1 MRRKVIDWGSIR
13 RVGRR
18 GAHGLSIGVA
28 LLVAACTS
36 APIAPTAAP
45 APPTAVAAAPTSAA
59 AVAKPT
65 AAPVP
70 PTAGATVAVATA
82 PAKAATAVSAPTAP
96 VATAPATAPTA
107 AAAKPAATAPAGP
120 ATKLNVSYPDGGAH
134 LPLFLARD
142 KGIFAKYGLDVTLQ
156 GLGGGSVASAA
167 LIGGDIQIA
176 DITGSEIINADAN
189 GADIIVL
196 ATLTPTYPYV
206 FEVSKDIKTK
216 EDLIGKSIAIRA
228 VGDATDIATR
238 VVLKKE
244 GLDPD
249 KDVTILAVQQEG
261 ARMAALQAGQICCS
275 VAQVSDRIQLEAVG
289 FHMLFDLTT
298 EGLPNSQGVIAT
310 KRSFAASNP
319 QVVQNFVNALVEGIA
334 LMKKDRAGALPVLKA
349 QLSLEDDA
357 IVAATY
363 DFFARSVVPSVPLP
377 EAKQFADSIS
387 ILSDKNDK
395 VKGFDISKFIDTSY
409 IQKAVAL
416 GLDKAP

>member
-1 MRRKVIDWGSIR
+1 MGRKVIERSSMR
-13 RVGRR
+13 RAGRR
-18 GAHGLSIGVA
+18 GARGWCVSVT
-28 LLVAACTS
+28 LLVVACVLSAACTS
-36 APIAPTAAP
+36 APVAPTAAP
-45 APPTAVAAAPTSAA
+45 APPTAAPAA
-59 AVAKPT
+59 AKPT
-65 AAPVP
+65 SVPVATAAPPTVPAKPAPTVP
-70 PTAGATVAVATA
+70 PTV
-82 PAKAATAVSAPTAP
+82 PAPTAP
-96 VATAPATAPTA
+96 VATAPAKPATAAPAPTA
-107 AAAKPAATAPAGP
+107 AAGP

-167 LIGGDIQIA
+167 LLGGDIQIA
-176 DITGSEIINADAN
+176 DITGSEVISADAN

-261 ARMAALQAGQICCS
+261 ARMAALQTGQICCS

-289 FHMLFDLTT
+289 FHMLFDLTA

-310 KRSFAASNP
+310 KRAYATANP
-319 QVVQNFVNALVEGIA
+319 QVVQNFMNALIEGIA

-387 ILSDKNDK
+387 ILSDKNEK

>member
-1 MRRKVIDWGSIR
+1 M
-13 RVGRR
+13 
-18 GAHGLSIGVA
+18 GLLVLA
-28 LLVAACTS
+28 LLSAACTS
-36 APIAPTAAP
+36 APIAPTAVSAPPPVAP
-45 APPTAVAAAPTSAA
+45 AAA
-59 AVAKPT
+59 AKPT

-70 PTAGATVAVATA
+70 PTAAPTVPAKPATA
-82 PAKAATAVSAPTAP
+82 AP
-96 VATAPATAPTA
+96 VATAPATPASA

-142 KGIFAKYGLDVTLQ
+142 KGIFAKYGLDVSLQ

-176 DITGSEIINADAN
+176 DITGSEIVNADAN
-189 GADIIVL
+189 GADVLVL

-206 FEVSKDIKTK
+206 FEVSKDIKSK
-216 EDLIGKSIAIRA
+216 ADLIGQSIAIRA

-261 ARMAALQAGQICCS
+261 ARMAALQTGQICCS

-289 FHMLFDLTT
+289 FHMLFDLTA

-310 KRSFAASNP
+310 KRAFATANP

-363 DFFARSVVPSVPLP
+363 DFFAKSVVPSVPLP
-377 EAKQFADSIS
+377 EAKQFADSVT

-409 IQKAVAL
+409 IQKAVSL

>member
-1 MRRKVIDWGSIR
+1 MRRKVIDRGSMR

-18 GAHGLSIGVA
+18 AARCLSIGV
-28 LLVAACTS
+28 LMLVMACTA

-45 APPTAVAAAPTSAA
+45 APPTAVPPAPTTAAAAAKPTSAPPTPA
-59 AVAKPT
+59 ATTAPAKP
-65 AAPVP
+65 A
-70 PTAGATVAVATA
+70 ATA
-82 PAKAATAVSAPTAP
+82 PASTAAATAAST
-96 VATAPATAPTA
+96 
-107 AAAKPAATAPAGP
+107 AAAKPAATAPVGP

-142 KGIFAKYGLDVTLQ
+142 KGIFAKYGLDVTLN

-176 DITGSEIINADAN
+176 DITGSEIVNADAN
-189 GADIIVL
+189 GADILVL

-206 FEVSKDIKTK
+206 FEANKDIKTK
-216 EDLIGKSIAIRA
+216 EDLVGKTIAIRA

-238 VVLKKE
+238 VVLKKQ

-249 KDVTILAVQQEG
+249 KDVSILAVQQEG
-261 ARMAALQAGQICCS
+261 ARMAALQAGQICCT

-289 FHMLFDLTT
+289 FHMLFDLTS

-310 KRSFAASNP
+310 KRAYAAANP

-363 DFFARSVVPSVPLP
+363 DFFAKSVVPSVPMP

-387 ILSDKNDK
+387 ILSEKNDK
-395 VKGFDISKFIDTSY
+395 VKGFDISKYIDTSY

>member
-1 MRRKVIDWGSIR
+1 MATVP
-13 RVGRR
+13 V
-18 GAHGLSIGVA
+18 
-28 LLVAACTS
+28 T
-36 APIAPTAAP
+36 P
-45 APPTAVAAAPTSAA
+45 ASAA
-59 AVAKPT
+59 AT
-65 AAPVP
+65 A
-70 PTAGATVAVATA
+70 
-82 PAKAATAVSAPTAP
+82 
-96 VATAPATAPTA
+96 
-107 AAAKPAATAPAGP
+107 P

-176 DITGSEIINADAN
+176 DITGSEIVNADAN
-189 GADIIVL
+189 GADVLVL

-206 FEVSKDIKTK
+206 FEVSKDIKSK
-216 EDLIGKSIAIRA
+216 EDLIGKSVAIRA

-261 ARMAALQAGQICCS
+261 ARMAALQTGQICCT

-289 FHMLFDLTT
+289 FHMLFDLTA

-310 KRSFAASNP
+310 KRAFATANP
-319 QVVQNFVNALVEGIA
+319 QVVQNFVNALIEGIA

-357 IVAATY
+357 VVAATY
-363 DFFARSVVPSVPLP
+363 DFFAKSVVPSVPLP
-377 EAKQFADSIS
+377 EPKQFADSIS
-387 ILSDKNDK
+387 ILSEKNDK

-409 IQKAVAL
+409 IQKAVSL
-416 GLDKAP
+416 GLDKFP

>member
-1 MRRKVIDWGSIR
+1 VPAATAALPTVPAKPAPTVPATTAP
-13 RVGRR
+13 VG
-18 GAHGLSIGVA
+18 
-28 LLVAACTS
+28 
-36 APIAPTAAP
+36 IAPAKPATAAP
-45 APPTAVAAAPTSAA
+45 AT
-59 AVAKPT
+59 
-65 AAPVP
+65 
-70 PTAGATVAVATA
+70 
-82 PAKAATAVSAPTAP
+82 
-96 VATAPATAPTA
+96 TA
-107 AAAKPAATAPAGP
+107 AAGP
-120 ATKLNVSYPDGGAH
+120 GTKLNVSYPDGGAH

-142 KGIFAKYGLDVTLQ
+142 KGIFARYGLDVTLQ

-167 LIGGDIQIA
+167 LVGGDIQIA
-176 DITGSEIINADAN
+176 DITGSEVISADAN

-206 FEVSKDIKTK
+206 FEVSKDIRTK

-249 KDVTILAVQQEG
+249 TDVTILAVQQEG
-261 ARMAALQAGQICCS
+261 ARMAALQTGQICCS

-289 FHMLFDLTT
+289 FHMLFDLTA

-310 KRSFAASNP
+310 KRAYATANP
-319 QVVQNFVNALVEGIA
+319 QVVQNFINALVEGIA

-363 DFFARSVVPSVPLP
+363 DFFAKSVVPNVPLP
-377 EAKQFADSIS
+377 EAKQFADSSS
-387 ILSDKNDK
+387 ILSDKNEK
-395 VKGFDISKFIDTSY
+395 VTASTSRSSSTRHISRR
-409 IQKAVAL
+409 
-416 GLDKAP
+416 P

>member
-1 MRRKVIDWGSIR
+1 MRGDSTMHCKVIERGSMHR
-13 RVGRR
+13 AGRR
-18 GAHGLSIGVA
+18 GARGWCVTMGLLVLA
-28 LLVAACTS
+28 LLSAACTS
-36 APIAPTAAP
+36 APIAPTAVSAPPPVAPAAAAKPTAAP
-45 APPTAVAAAPTSAA
+45 APPTAAP
-59 AVAKPT
+59 
-65 AAPVP
+65 
-70 PTAGATVAVATA
+70 TA
-82 PAKAATAVSAPTAP
+82 PAKPATTAP
-96 VATAPATAPTA
+96 VATAPATPASA

-167 LIGGDIQIA
+167 LMGGDIQIA
-176 DITGSEIINADAN
+176 DITGSEIVNADAN
-189 GADIIVL
+189 GADVLVL

-206 FEVSKDIKTK
+206 FEVSKDIKSK
-216 EDLIGKSIAIRA
+216 EDLIGKNIAIRA

-261 ARMAALQAGQICCS
+261 ARMAALQSGQICCS
-275 VAQVSDRIQLEAVG
+275 VAQVSDRLQLEAVG
-289 FHMLFDLTT
+289 FHMLFDLTA

-310 KRSFAASNP
+310 KRTFAAANP

-363 DFFARSVVPSVPLP
+363 DFFAKSVVPSVPLP
-377 EAKQFADSIS
+377 EAKQFADSVT

>member
-1 MRRKVIDWGSIR
+1 
-13 RVGRR
+13 
-18 GAHGLSIGVA
+18 
-28 LLVAACTS
+28 LLVAACTA
-36 APIAPTAAP
+36 APAAPTAAP
-45 APPTAVAAAPTSAA
+45 AP
-59 AVAKPT
+59 
-65 AAPVP
+65 
-70 PTAGATVAVATA
+70 TA
-82 PAKAATAVSAPTAP
+82 PA
-96 VATAPATAPTA
+96 TA
-107 AAAKPAATAPAGP
+107 AAAKPTTAAAAPTVANAPTFAPTTAPAATSAPTVAAKPTTAAVAGP
-120 ATKLNVSYPDGGAH
+120 ATKINVSYPDGGAH

-176 DITGSEIINADAN
+176 DITGSEIVNADAN
-189 GADIIVL
+189 GADILVL

-206 FEVSKDIKTK
+206 FEVNKDIKTK
-216 EDLIGKSIAIRA
+216 EDLIGQTIAIRA

-249 KDVTILAVQQEG
+249 KDVIILAVTQEG
-261 ARMAALQAGQICCS
+261 ARMAALQTGQICCS
-275 VAQVSDRIQLEAVG
+275 VAQVSDRLQLEAVG

-310 KRSFAASNP
+310 KRAYATANP
-319 QVVQNFVNALVEGIA
+319 QVVQSFVNALVEGIA

-363 DFFARSVVPSVPLP
+363 DFFAKAVVPSVPLP
-377 EAKQFADSIS
+377 EPKQFADSIS

-395 VKGFDISKFIDTSY
+395 VKGFDISKFIDASY

>member
-1 MRRKVIDWGSIR
+1 MHRKVIERGSMHR
-13 RVGRR
+13 AGRR
-18 GAHGLSIGVA
+18 GARGWCVTVA
-28 LLVAACTS
+28 LLVAACVVSAACTS

-45 APPTAVAAAPTSAA
+45 APSTVAPVAPTAAAA
-59 AVAKPT
+59 AKPT
-65 AAPVP
+65 AAAVP
-70 PTAGATVAVATA
+70 PTTAPTA
-82 PAKAATAVSAPTAP
+82 PAKFA
-96 VATAPATAPTA
+96 ATAPATAESA
-107 AAAKPAATAPAGP
+107 AAAKPGATAPAGP

-176 DITGSEIINADAN
+176 DITGSEIISADAN

-206 FEVSKDIKTK
+206 FEVSKDIKSK

-289 FHMLFDLTT
+289 FHMLFDLTS

-310 KRSFAASNP
+310 KRAFATANP

-363 DFFARSVVPSVPLP
+363 DFFAKSVVPSVPLP
-377 EAKQFADSIS
+377 EAKQFADSIT

-409 IQKAVAL
+409 IQKAVSL

>member
-1 MRRKVIDWGSIR
+1 MRRKVIERGSLR
-13 RVGRR
+13 RAGLRAAR
-18 GAHGLSIGVA
+18 GLWISVVL

-36 APIAPTAAP
+36 APLAPTAVP
-45 APPTAVAAAPTSAA
+45 A
-59 AVAKPT
+59 
-65 AAPVP
+65 
-70 PTAGATVAVATA
+70 
-82 PAKAATAVSAPTAP
+82 
-96 VATAPATAPTA
+96 APTA
-107 AAAKPAATAPAGP
+107 AAAAPSTAVKPTSAPATTVPATTVTVTTGPVATVPVPTVPVAPTTAAPAGP
-120 ATKLNVSYPDGGAH
+120 ATKINVSYPDGGAY

-167 LIGGDIQIA
+167 LIGGDIQIS
-176 DITGSEIINADAN
+176 DITGSEIVNADAN
-189 GADIIVL
+189 GADILVL

-206 FEVSKDIKTK
+206 FEVSKDIQTK
-216 EDLIGKSIAIRA
+216 EDLVGKSIAIRA

-289 FHMLFDLTT
+289 FHMLFDLTA

-310 KRSFAASNP
+310 KRAYATANP
-319 QVVQNFVNALVEGIA
+319 QVVQNFINALVEGIA

-363 DFFARSVVPSVPLP
+363 DFFAKSVVPSVPLP
-377 EAKQFADSIS
+377 EPKQFADSIS

-409 IQKAVAL
+409 IQKAVSL